1 MCSFWLLLQLT
12 SHLGNIT
19 CHTASVLCYFNQK
32 ILSAGIIYW
41 VIMRIFS
48 RPLAY
53 DNYLI
58 YSKIFSPTCQNLLE
72 RKECY
77 YFISYTWNK
86 SICVIA
92 ATKVINGQLV
102 SIFTWKWLFFVLIR
116 IYCTTRET
124 KKIFTKRTTIS
135 LRNFLWMYTNT
146 TNIYVCRI
154 YISQSAHFVPNV
166 QTIIS
171 FTGQLLW
178 EIFQS
183 CRIYWRLNRNP
194 HVNLNL
200 SSSLL

>member
-86 SICVIA
+86 SICVIT

-102 SIFTWKWLFFVLIR
+102 SIFTWKWLEFFRFNSDLLHNTRNKKNIHKKNNNILKEFPMNVHKQNKYLCVPYIYFTIGSFRTQCTNYNFIYGPTPLGDFPVLP
-116 IYCTTRET
+116 
-124 KKIFTKRTTIS
+124 
-135 LRNFLWMYTNT
+135 
-146 TNIYVCRI
+146 
-154 YISQSAHFVPNV
+154 H
-166 QTIIS
+166 
-171 FTGQLLW
+171 LLA
-178 EIFQS
+178 
-183 CRIYWRLNRNP
+183 LD
-194 HVNLNL
+194 
-200 SSSLL
+200 